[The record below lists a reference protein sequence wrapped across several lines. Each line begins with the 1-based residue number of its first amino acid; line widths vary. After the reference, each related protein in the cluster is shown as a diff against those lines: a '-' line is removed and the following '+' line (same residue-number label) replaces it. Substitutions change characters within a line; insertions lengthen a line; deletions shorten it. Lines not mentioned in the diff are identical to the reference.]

1 MGLNTPSNPPDL
13 SERLSAE
20 ADKDLLRLIT
30 CGSVDDGK
38 STLLGRLLFET
49 GSLLSDQLAT
59 LEQDS
64 RRFGTTG
71 DALDYAL
78 LLDGLEAERE
88 QKITIDVAYRFFS
101 TARRRFIV
109 CDAPGHEQYTRNM
122 ATAASTAELAI
133 ILVDATKGVLP
144 QTRRHAYIVGLLG
157 VRSVLVAI
165 NKMDLVN
172 FDAAVF
178 ESVASDVQALADQVG
193 ISDVWIIPIS
203 ALCGDNVTK
212 PSEAMSWYDGPP
224 LLERLESCPAMPEVA
239 HAFRMPV
246 QFVSRPDPSFRGY
259 AGLIEHGAI
268 GPSDA
273 VVVLPSGAA
282 ASVER
287 IVTMDGDLDEAVAG
301 QSVTLVLD
309 ADADTDISRGDI
321 ISSAADVPEQ
331 ADHFAAHILWL
342 HEDPLYPERLYTVKI
357 GTREVTG
364 QITEIKHRID
374 VNTLDKLAAR
384 DLAMNEIAYCNIN
397 FDRAI
402 PFEPYRDSRALGS
415 FILIDRMTNATIGCG
430 MLDFALWRAS
440 TVSWQSLEVNK
451 EARSARNDH
460 KPAVLWLTG
469 LSGAGKSTIANELEK
484 RLHARGCQTYIL
496 DGDNLRHGLTRDLG
510 FLPEDRVENIR
521 RVGEV
526 AKLFVD
532 AGMIVLAS
540 LISPFRNERAMVRD
554 MVAPGEF
561 IEIFVDTPLEECER
575 RDPKGLYQR
584 ARAGELRN
592 FTGIDSPY
600 EAPIDPEIT
609 LQTVGKSP
617 ETLADDVYALMVER
631 RLF

>member
-1 MGLNTPSNPPDL
+1 MSANIPAGPSTL
-13 SERLSAE
+13 SEKLSAE
-20 ADKDLLRLIT
+20 ADKDLLRLVT

-59 LEQDS
+59 LERDS
-64 RRFGTTG
+64 RRFGTAG
-71 DALDYAL
+71 DGLDFAL

-109 CDAPGHEQYTRNM
+109 GDAPGHEQYTRNM

-193 ISDVWIIPIS
+193 LCDVSIIPIS
-203 ALCGDNVTK
+203 ALCGDNLTK
-212 PSEAMSWYDGPP
+212 PSEAMVWYDGPP
-224 LLERLESCPAMPEVA
+224 LLERLENCPAMPEAA

-259 AGLIEHGAI
+259 AGMIEHGTI
-268 GPSDA
+268 RPSDA
-273 VVVLPSGAA
+273 VIVIPSGAA
-282 ASVER
+282 ASIER
-287 IVTMDGDLDEAVAG
+287 IVTMDGDLEEAVAG

-309 ADADTDISRGDI
+309 TDTDVSRGDI
-321 ISSAADVPEQ
+321 IASAADVPEQ
-331 ADHFAAHILWL
+331 ADHFAAHVLWL

-415 FILIDRMTNATIGCG
+415 FILIDRMTNATVGCG

-440 TVSWQSLEVNK
+440 TVPWQSLEVNK
-451 EARSARNDH
+451 EARSARNGH

-484 RLHARGCQTYIL
+484 RLHSRGCHTYLL
-496 DGDNLRHGLTRDLG
+496 DGDNLRHGLNRDLG
-510 FLPEDRVENIR
+510 FLPEDRVENMR

-532 AGMIVLAS
+532 SGMIVLAS
-540 LISPFRNERAMVRD
+540 LISPFRNERTMVRD

-600 EAPIDPEIT
+600 EAPINPEIVLNT
-609 LQTVGKSP
+609 MGKTP
-617 ETLADDVYALMVER
+617 ETLADDVYTLLRER
-631 RLF
+631 GFF

>member
-1 MGLNTPSNPPDL
+1 MVETTAPNHSDL
-13 SERLSAE
+13 SDLLSAE
-20 ADKDLLRLIT
+20 ADKDLLRVMT

-49 GSLLSDQLAT
+49 GSLLSDQLVA

-64 RRFGTTG
+64 RRFGTAG
-71 DALDYAL
+71 EGLDFAL

-88 QKITIDVAYRFFS
+88 QKITIDVSYRFFS
-101 TARRRFIV
+101 TSKRRFIV
-109 CDAPGHEQYTRNM
+109 GDAPGHEQYTRNM
-122 ATAASTAELAI
+122 ATAASTADLAI

-144 QTRRHAYIVGLLG
+144 QTRRHAYIVSLMG
-157 VRSVLVAI
+157 VRSVFLAV
-165 NKMDLVN
+165 NKMDRVN
-172 FDAAVF
+172 FDETVFNGIAA
-178 ESVASDVQALADQVG
+178 EVQVLADRVG
-193 ISDVWIIPIS
+193 LSDISIVPIS
-203 ALCGDNVTK
+203 ALQGENVTT
-212 PSEAMSWYDGPP
+212 PSKAMPWYAGSP
-224 LLERLESCPAMPEVA
+224 LLEWLENCPVPGELAHGFRL
-239 HAFRMPV
+239 PV
-246 QFVSRPDPSFRGY
+246 QYVTRPDPSFRGY
-259 AGLIEHGAI
+259 AGLIEHGKIRPAD
-268 GPSDA
+268 P
-273 VVVLPSGAA
+273 VVILPSGAT
-282 ASVER
+282 ASVDR

-309 ADADTDISRGDI
+309 RETDISRGDVI
-321 ISSAADVPEQ
+321 SAATGAPEQ

-342 HEDPLYPERLYTVKI
+342 HEDPLYPERRYTVKI
-357 GTREVTG
+357 GAREVTG
-364 QITEIKHRID
+364 QVTEIKHRID
-374 VNTLDKLAAR
+374 VNTMDKLAAR
-384 DLAMNEIAYCNIN
+384 NLAMNEIAYCNIN

-415 FILIDRMTNATIGCG
+415 FILIDRMTNATVGCG

-440 TVSWQSLEVNK
+440 TVPWQALEVNK
-451 EARSARNDH
+451 AARSARNGH

-484 RLHARGCQTYIL
+484 RLHAQRCQTYLL
-496 DGDNLRHGLTRDLG
+496 DGDNLRHGLNRDLG

-532 AGMIVLAS
+532 SGMIVLVS
-540 LISPFRNERAMVRD
+540 LISPFRNEREMVRD

-575 RDPKGLYQR
+575 RDPKGLYQQ

-600 EAPIDPEIT
+600 EAPVDPEMVLNT
-609 LQTVGKSP
+609 MGKTP
-617 ETLADDVYALMVER
+617 ATLADDVYALLVAR
-631 RLF
+631 GFF